1 MEGKTQ
7 LKNSQTILAVN
18 KSVEGLFFK
27 LPRKQIFGAKST
39 FLCWTQSGS
48 LTHRLREVQ
57 AGFLFLPIQIN
68 VLAYLLLSAHTVA
81 ERLDRRIPAS
91 DVTKL
96 PNVSLISNCIWTE
109 NSLPA
114 EESLWSK
121 EHGDGF
127 ECSQDGD
134 RMLLLFYFSK
144 ASSKVNSLTHFH
156 DSNNENGLFCSFL
169 VY

>member
-1 MEGKTQ
+1 
-7 LKNSQTILAVN
+7 
-18 KSVEGLFFK
+18 
-27 LPRKQIFGAKST
+27 
-39 FLCWTQSGS
+39 
-48 LTHRLREVQ
+48 
-57 AGFLFLPIQIN
+57 LPIQIN

-121 EHGDGF
+121 EHSDGF
-127 ECSQDGD
+127 EC
-134 RMLLLFYFSK
+134 
-144 ASSKVNSLTHFH
+144 
-156 DSNNENGLFCSFL
+156 
-169 VY
+169 